1 MTLLRQIQLLL
12 ERTYGSTGVN
22 FEEFIIG
29 SERYRRLAAL
39 ADASVA
45 DMSDLGRV
53 FLRVTEGQLAIG
65 IYYDE
70 RVIHAL
76 EARNPQCGV
85 TDANVGPFMVFLEEL
100 DHAVHAALKFRD
112 GVRDIDSESFACDLE
127 LQARVDMYLILQMYR
142 AGTNRSRRLTHCDRQ
157 WLRNRLFDMEDC
169 VYADPV
175 LGTRYREGNRLGRRY
190 ARYLDTLTADGRP
203 AEIRAFRRLTF
214 PEKRA
219 LIDALAV

>member
-29 SERYRRLAAL
+29 PERCRHLSGLAA
-39 ADASVA
+39 AQVS

-53 FLRVTEGQLAIG
+53 FLRVTGDQLAIG

-70 RVIHAL
+70 RVIEAL
-76 EARNPQCGV
+76 AAENPQRGV

-100 DHAVHAALKFRD
+100 DHAVHAALKFHE
-112 GVRDIDSESFACDLE
+112 GVRDIHDETFATDLE

-142 AGTNRSRRLTHCDRQ
+142 AGMNRSGRLTNRDRK
-157 WLRNRLFDMEDC
+157 WLRARVFEAEDC
-169 VYADPV
+169 AYADPV
-175 LGTRYREGNRLGRRY
+175 LSRRYEVGNRLAQRFVKHLE
-190 ARYLDTLTADGRP
+190 ALTRQERQ
-203 AEIRAFRRLTF
+203 AEICAFRKISF
-214 PEKRA
+214 VEKCRR
-219 LIDALAV
+219 IEAVTA